1 MPKSF
6 VHLHLHTDY
15 SLVDGLVRVKP
26 LVKQV
31 ADAGMPAIAITD
43 HHNLFAAVKLFNAAM
58 QAGVKPILGA
68 DLRLRDP
75 NDAKQSTRFVL
86 LCMNLAGFHNLSRL
100 LSKAYMEG
108 QHLGVPM
115 LEADW
120 LQGQTDGLICLSGGR
135 EGILGKALLN
145 HQKDEIEQQLAFW
158 QPLFPDRL
166 YMELIRTG
174 REDEER
180 FIRAAIALAA
190 EKGLPVVATNDVRFF
205 NAGSV

>member
-86 LCMNLAGFHNLSRL
+86 LCMNLDGFHNLSRL

-115 LEADW
+115 LEAEW
-120 LQGQTDGLICLSGGR
+120 LQGKPDGLIWLSGRR
-135 EGILGKALLN
+135 EGI
-145 HQKDEIEQQLAFW
+145 
-158 QPLFPDRL
+158 
-166 YMELIRTG
+166 
-174 REDEER
+174 
-180 FIRAAIALAA
+180 
-190 EKGLPVVATNDVRFF
+190 
-205 NAGSV
+205 